1 MDMETTQADPV
12 ASAFQEQADKTSS
25 FLTAAGDKF
34 VKAIPSL
41 ITAAII
47 LVLGLLLVKLV
58 SLVVS
63 KTMRRSNV
71 NEAARSFLV
80 SFIRIVLYLVLAA
93 IVLSLLK
100 VPMSSIVTIFGAV
113 GLAIS
118 LALQNCLSN
127 LAGGFIILFSKPFS
141 AGDLV
146 EVDGTVGTVRSIS
159 ILYTQLQT
167 FDSKTVFIPNGKVSD
182 AKIINYTD
190 TPSRRIELT
199 FDISYD
205 SDYSVARALILT
217 YISENSRIMKS
228 PEPIVRMSAHKSSSV
243 AIDVFVWVRNED
255 YLDIRYS
262 LIEAIKETFDSHG
275 IRIPYDQLDV
285 HIKDRKES

>member
-1 MDMETTQADPV
+1 MENATTQADPV

-25 FLTAAGDKF
+25 FLNTAGDKL
-34 VKAIPSL
+34 VKAIPAL
-41 ITAAII
+41 ITAAI
-47 LVLGLLLVKLV
+47 VLIIGLLLVKLM
-58 SLVVS
+58 SFIIN
-63 KTMRRSNV
+63 KAMRRSNV

-141 AGDLV
+141 AGDVV

-159 ILYTQLQT
+159 ILYTQLVT
-167 FDSKTVFIPNGKVSD
+167 FDSKTVLIPNGKVSD

-217 YISENSRIMKS
+217 FISENNKIQKS
-228 PEPIVRMSAHKSSSV
+228 PEPIVRMSGHKSSSV

-255 YLDIRYS
+255 YLEMRYT
-262 LIEAIKETFDSHG
+262 LIEAIKEIFDSHG

-285 HIKDRKES
+285 HIKERKES

>member
-1 MDMETTQADPV
+1 MENATTQADPV

-25 FLTAAGDKF
+25 FLNAAGDKL
-34 VKAIPSL
+34 VKAIPAL
-41 ITAAII
+41 ITAAI
-47 LVLGLLLVKLV
+47 VLIIGLLLVKLM
-58 SLVVS
+58 SFIIN
-63 KTMRRSNV
+63 KAMRRSNV

-141 AGDLV
+141 AGDVV

-159 ILYTQLQT
+159 ILYTQLVT
-167 FDSKTVFIPNGKVSD
+167 FDSKTVLIPNGKVSD

-205 SDYSVARALILT
+205 SDYSVARTLILSF
-217 YISENSRIMKS
+217 ISENNKIQKS
-228 PEPIVRMSAHKSSSV
+228 PEPIVRMSGHKSSSV

-255 YLDIRYS
+255 YLEMRYT
-262 LIEAIKETFDSHG
+262 LIEAIKEIFDSHG

-285 HIKDRKES
+285 HIKERKES